1 MNFQPAEHIDV
12 LVIGN
17 GFDLA
22 HELNT
27 SYANFLFTV
36 KYRPIKDR
44 LDCFSYILS
53 EEGITE
59 FRNYKHLFY
68 KANAFRGEES
78 LLDLICRLKTTTYRP
93 SYQTS
98 SGEFVREESTQFLS
112 TFGIWSRYFNKL
124 CEEKL
129 KKVALKYEDIKKE
142 YHDINDE
149 VIKKIKQEKELNED
163 TRLDLQKKISE
174 IKGNLKELEKTTISS
189 GLIWFNFEEEIYKII
204 VQCNQQLSEINNTKN
219 TTNFDLLNPDIPK
232 DFITSVIYF
241 GKKLAI
247 KQLNKELRAL
257 IADFYQHLYKETL
270 GDDIKKPKFKLFLE
284 KKYQTHK
291 LRVLNFNYTKTF
303 EKLYA
308 EDLKKKGF
316 LFQDNHI
323 IHIHGSIDERVST
336 ITTIEEMNEMNFVM
350 GTQLFTDE
358 NNIHPDFHIFTKDY
372 QRHHYKTIEGYE
384 TLLEELNDLQKGSV
398 TFHVIG
404 HSLNNIDHEVLK
416 PMLCIQNTAVR
427 NSSINVYYHN
437 EKSEEDLKNNMTN
450 IIGKEK
456 MARVTFINQHD
467 KGRGGILQR
476 INEE

>member
-1 MNFQPAEHIDV
+1 MSEHIDV

-22 HELNT
+22 HGLKT
-27 SYANFLFTV
+27 SYKDFSIKLHCE
-36 KYRPIKDR
+36 PIKDI
-44 LDCFSYILS
+44 LNELSYIIS
-53 EEGITE
+53 EESIQQ
-59 FRNYKHLFY
+59 FRNLEHSFRE
-68 KANAFRGEES
+68 ANDLLYHNEED
-78 LLDLICRLKTTTYRP
+78 LLDLIRRSKTETYEP
-93 SYQTS
+93 FYQTS
-98 SGEFVREESTQFLS
+98 PGKY
-112 TFGIWSRYFNKL
+112 SRNPSLERISRMGAWTCYFNKL

-129 KKVALKYEDIKKE
+129 VLKIKDINKGLGDIK
-142 YHDINDE
+142 NE
-149 VIKKIKQEKELNED
+149 VIEKFKQEKELNEE

-174 IKGNLKELEKTTISS
+174 IKEKLKELEENNVY
-189 GLIWFNFEEEIYKII
+189 LEWFDIEKEIYEII

-219 TTNFDLLNPDIPK
+219 TTNGLFNPYDSDIIKRFIDHVRMDGEKQAIVTLNFDL
-232 DFITSVIYF
+232 
-241 GKKLAI
+241 
-247 KQLNKELRAL
+247 RAF
-257 IADFYQHLYKETL
+257 IADFYKHLYKETL
-270 GDDIKKPKFKLFLE
+270 GDDIQKLIQKPKFKLFLE
-284 KKYQTHK
+284 KKCQTHK

-323 IHIHGSIDERVST
+323 IHIHGFIYESVST
-336 ITTIEEMNEMNFVM
+336 VTYKDVDKMNLVL

-358 NNIHPDFHIFTKDY
+358 NNIHPDFRIFTKDY
-372 QRHHYKTIEGYE
+372 QRHHYKTIKGYE

-427 NSSINVYYHN
+427 NSSINVYYHD
-437 EKSEEDLKNNMTN
+437 EKSKEDLENHMTN

-456 MARVTFINQHD
+456 RVTFINQHD

>member
-1 MNFQPAEHIDV
+1 MNFQPEEHIDV

-27 SYANFLFTV
+27 SYANFLFTR
-36 KYRPIKDR
+36 KCRPIKD
-44 LDCFSYILS
+44 ILNKLSDIIS
-53 EEGITE
+53 EEGIQQ
-59 FRNYKHLFY
+59 FRNLEYLFRE
-68 KANAFRGEES
+68 ANAFRGEES
-78 LLDLICRLKTTTYRP
+78 LLDLIYRLKTTTYRP
-93 SYQTS
+93 FYQTS
-98 SGEFVREESTQFLS
+98 SGEFVRGESVS
-112 TFGIWSRYFNKL
+112 NFGIWSRYFDKL
-124 CEEKL
+124 CREKLPEVLKIEEKCD
-129 KKVALKYEDIKKE
+129 DIEK
-142 YHDINDE
+142 E
-149 VIKKIKQEKELNED
+149 VIEKIKQEKELNEE

-232 DFITSVIYF
+232 DFITSVIDF
-241 GKKLAI
+241 GKELAI

-308 EDLKKKGF
+308 KDLEKKGF

-323 IHIHGSIDERVST
+323 IHIHGSIDESISN
-336 ITTIEEMNEMNFVM
+336 ITYVEDMDKMNFVL

-398 TFHVIG
+398 TFHFIG
-404 HSLNNIDHEVLK
+404 HSLNNIDHEILK

-427 NSSINVYYHN
+427 NSSINVYYYN
-437 EKSEEDLKNNMTN
+437 EKSHGDLENNMTN

-456 MARVTFINQHD
+456 MARVEFINQHD
-467 KGRGGILQR
+467 KERGGILQK
-476 INEE
+476 IGD